1 MPKLPR
7 NRRAARMP
15 VAELRALLLQLRR
28 LVKND
33 VRRQREQQTIV
44 DTLRRREKA
53 TSVRLQRLRR
63 VLARCERKLAA
74 AQLRQHA
81 ALSASGMNAQQ
92 LATELNHSVRD
103 LEARLS
109 ARIDTL
115 LADKADRRALAS
127 ELSEFAQQ
135 LTGSIAARSLPA

>member
-1 MPKLPR
+1 
-7 NRRAARMP
+7 MP
-15 VAELRALLLQLRR
+15 VAELRTLLLQLRQLAR
-28 LVKND
+28 ND
-33 VRRQREQQTIV
+33 ARRQREHQAIV

-63 VLARCERKLAA
+63 VLARCERKVAA
-74 AQLRQHA
+74 AQLRHHA
-81 ALSASGMNAQQ
+81 ALEASGVNAQQ
-92 LATELNHSVRD
+92 LATDVMQRVVE

-109 ARIDTL
+109 ARIDGL